1 MQILYRKIP
10 LINVTLTK
18 INLTY
23 ILELYKAREPAD
35 KGMSGYEHPL
45 MLGGERAGEF
55 TSGIYA
61 GG

>member
-1 MQILYRKIP
+1 M
-10 LINVTLTK
+10 TLTK

-35 KGMSGYEHPL
+35 KGMSGYGHPL